1 MTSHTAKLTPEQAEA
16 LRGILAKRDF
26 ESSEVPHSVFSYKR
40 PGITVTWY
48 TSGKLLIQG
57 KGTQE
62 FVEFTL
68 EPEVLGQVA
77 FTDTFEAQPE

>member
-40 PGITVTWY
+40 SGIAVTWF

-57 KGTQE
+57 NGTQE

-68 EPEVLGQVA
+68 EPEAVSYTHLTLPTNREV
-77 FTDTFEAQPE
+77 